1 MSQCG
6 ERTQVKEKLG
16 PLDPYFIKLSEAMV
30 TWIAAWEQLNPK
42 ELPEQHSVDDVATP
56 AKATQNGPAKP
67 SVTLSNGAAK
77 A

>member
-1 MSQCG
+1 M
-6 ERTQVKEKLG
+6 QVKAKLG
-16 PLDPYFIKLSEAMV
+16 PLDPYFVKLSEAMV

-42 ELPEQHSVDDVATP
+42 KLPEQHSLANVTTP
-56 AKATQNGPAKP
+56 AKATQNGPAQP